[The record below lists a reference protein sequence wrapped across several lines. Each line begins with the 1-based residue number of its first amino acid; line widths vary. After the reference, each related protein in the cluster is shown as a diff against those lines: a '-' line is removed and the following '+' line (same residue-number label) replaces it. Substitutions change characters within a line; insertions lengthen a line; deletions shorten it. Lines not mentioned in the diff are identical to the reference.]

1 MQRQIERCG
10 WLLLIA
16 LGAIVLAFMGL
27 SLAITA
33 TGTARFAV
41 AMGYRAEVGYAVGA
55 VFDLAKGMLPIALLA
70 LFARRSFLFFVV
82 LGLAWL
88 GLVSYSALATHATAT
103 TAIAAIERT
112 GSWKMEIRSD
122 TKAELA
128 TVEKRLE
135 VLSQPKVPR
144 PTKSLAEALAVEKV
158 APGVWRDSQECQC
171 IRGSKYFQSACAKVL
186 GLRRE
191 LAGRK
196 LRQELASTPLV
207 ATSDPLPEAF
217 TVTLGRL

>member
-1 MQRQIERCG
+1 
-10 WLLLIA
+10 
-16 LGAIVLAFMGL
+16 
-27 SLAITA
+27 
-33 TGTARFAV
+33 
-41 AMGYRAEVGYAVGA
+41 
-55 VFDLAKGMLPIALLA
+55 
-70 LFARRSFLFFVV
+70 
-82 LGLAWL
+82 
-88 GLVSYSALATHATAT
+88 
-103 TAIAAIERT
+103 
-112 GSWKMEIRSD
+112 MEDGNPPSD

-135 VLSQPKVPR
+135 VLSRTESATANPSRSPR
-144 PTKSLAEALAVEKV
+144 HLRVEKV

-207 ATSDPLPEAF
+207 ATSDPLPKHSLSRSAGFKTSFDDDARALRPEGEQ
-217 TVTLGRL
+217 VTLTAQSRGSPMQLTSRHQ